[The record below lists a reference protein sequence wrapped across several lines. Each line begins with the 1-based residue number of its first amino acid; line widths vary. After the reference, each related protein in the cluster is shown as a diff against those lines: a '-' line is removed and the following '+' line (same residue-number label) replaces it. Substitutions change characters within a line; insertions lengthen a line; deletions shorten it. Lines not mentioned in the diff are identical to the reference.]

1 MFHGAKRKLTCLAVA
16 GTGLVGV
23 ILSGCGHVREAAS
36 AKPVIAT
43 PPAPAPVPVPPRAA
57 SRVDPTSA
65 QVQAAIAQLHQRIPT
80 FQPTEAQARE
90 FASRV
95 CTAFDQGQTYDQ
107 IRAATTQA
115 VAAVQWIKVSPA
127 DVDFAIRTAVQLAC
141 PGYLSRLP

>member
-1 MFHGAKRKLTCLAVA
+1 VFDGAKRKLTCLAVV
-16 GTGLVGV
+16 GTGLGGV
-23 ILSGCGHVREAAS
+23 ILSGCGQAREAAS
-36 AKPVIAT
+36 AKPVVVA
-43 PPAPAPVPVPPRAA
+43 PPPTVPVPPTAA
-57 SRVDPTSA
+57 RRVDPTSA